1 MSPESLIPILL
12 VDDEPK
18 NLMAEEALLQRP
30 DYQIVRAASG
40 EEALRCLLTADF
52 AVILLD
58 VVMPGL
64 DGYQTATL
72 IRSRER
78 SSRTPIIFLTAQVES
93 PLRQFE
99 GYTAGAVDFIFKP
112 LTEPLILQTK
122 VAVFA
127 DLFRQREEIQQRVAQ
142 LTAVNQQLQ
151 TEIAH
156 RQQAEAALQRANAEL
171 EQRVQERTASLSA
184 ATEEIRTLYQN
195 GERARRAL
203 LSMIEDQRQASETL
217 RESRDEIQGLFKS
230 MINAFVLFESV
241 FDDDGHFIS
250 CRFVYI
256 NDAYERIT
264 GVKNKE
270 VKGKTI
276 HEVWPETEPEW
287 IKRYGEVAVTG
298 ASQTFELYHDPTKK
312 LYHCNVYRPSDTKDR
327 FCVIFED
334 ITERK
339 RAEEMLQKKE
349 LKYRNLIEQAP
360 DTIFL
365 VDAEGNLLHVNR
377 AGQKMLGYSED
388 EFCKMKS
395 VDTYPTDETT
405 VGSRRLIEMRALR
418 AGETMQFERLMRR
431 KDGTLFPV
439 EINVGALVD
448 GNTHAIIRDI
458 TERKRAEDALRQLN
472 AELEQRVA
480 ARTAELVAKNKE
492 LETFTYSVSH
502 DLKAPL
508 RGIDGYSR
516 LLIQGYADRLDDE
529 GKFFVNTIR
538 TATEMMSQL
547 IDDLLAYSR
556 LERRA
561 FAATSVN
568 VRPLLQALVAER
580 AEEVHARGVTLTVDI
595 PDATV
600 TAEPEGLAQALR
612 NLLDN
617 ALKFTG
623 KIPDPHIEIGGREK
637 EKTCMLWVR
646 DNGIGFDMR
655 YHDRVFEIFQRLHPA
670 EDYPGTGIG
679 MAIVRKTMQRMG
691 GRVWAESAPGKGAT
705 FFLEI
710 PR

>member
-18 NLMAEEALLQRP
+18 NLLAEEALLERP

-64 DGYQTATL
+64 DGYQTAAL

-78 SSRTPIIFLTAQVES
+78 SSCTPIIFLTAQVES
-93 PLRQFE
+93 PPRQFE
-99 GYTAGAVDFIFKP
+99 GYAAGAVDFIFKP
-112 LTEPLILQTK
+112 LTEPVILQTK

-127 DLFRQREEIQQRVAQ
+127 DLFRQREEIKQRVAQ
-142 LTAVNQQLQ
+142 LTTVNQQLQ

-156 RQQAEAALQRANAEL
+156 RQQAEATLQRTSAEL
-171 EQRVQERTASLSA
+171 EQRVQERIASLSA
-184 ATEEIRTLYQN
+184 ATEEIRTLYQK

-203 LSMIEDQRQASETL
+203 LSMIEDQRHASEAL
-217 RESRDEIQGLFKS
+217 RDSRNLLQT
-230 MINAFVLFESV
+230 VLDSIPSAV
-241 FDDDGHFIS
+241 F
-250 CRFVYI
+250 
-256 NDAYERIT
+256 
-264 GVKNKE
+264 
-270 VKGKTI
+270 
-276 HEVWPETEPEW
+276 W
-287 IKRYGEVAVTG
+287 
-298 ASQTFELYHDPTKK
+298 
-312 LYHCNVYRPSDTKDR
+312 KDR
-327 FCVIFED
+327 DSIYLGGNRTWLEPAGLKSSEEVVGKSDYDLPWGKKQADSFREYDRRVMESGIPEYGIIEPYLRADGTHAWAKTSKVPLRDTEGNVVGILGTYED

-339 RAEEMLQKKE
+339 EAEEALKE
-349 LKYRNLIEQAP
+349 SESKYRNLIDQAWDAIFVIDSTGKMLLVNEQAC
-360 DTIFL
+360 
-365 VDAEGNLLHVNR
+365 
-377 AGQKMLGYSED
+377 QMLGYTQE
-388 EFCKMKS
+388 ELLRLNI
-395 VDTYPTDETT
+395 VDTYPVE
-405 VGSRRLIEMRALR
+405 ERAIAAQRIAMAQRGDHLR
-418 AGETMQFERLMRR
+418 YERSMVR
-431 KDGTLFPV
+431 KDGT
-439 EINVGALVD
+439 
-448 GNTHAIIRDI
+448 IIPAEVSIGMLLNGMIQGIVRDI
-458 TERKRAEDALRQLN
+458 TQRKHAEDEIRKLN

-480 ARTAELVAKNKE
+480 ARTAELEAKNKE

-516 LLIQGYADRLDDE
+516 LLIQDYADRLDDE

-568 VRPLLQALVAER
+568 VRPLLQALIAER
-580 AEEVHARGVTLTVDI
+580 AEEVHARGVTLKIDI

-623 KIPDPHIEIGGREK
+623 KIPDPHIEIGGQEK

-655 YHDRVFEIFQRLHPA
+655 YHDRIFEIFQRLHPA